1 MDGNLE
7 NMLNYLLGKREKCTC
22 LQQNEIHM
30 VEYKLH
36 MQQRIYHPFPAINSQ
51 LSSCLLGG
59 LLHNGKQCVTYTLE
73 TEIHTF

>member
-1 MDGNLE
+1 
-7 NMLNYLLGKREKCTC
+7 
-22 LQQNEIHM
+22 M